1 MTRHHALT
9 VAVLALVLAASGSY
23 AGRNSPLAS
32 AEEIYNVRILGARGN
47 GKTNDTTA
55 IRSVIK
61 GAPDG
66 AIIYFPPGNYRCHGL
81 AIAYRERLIFR
92 GAGPGS
98 VIEAPDAVRDPI
110 ILSLE
115 QCRDIVFHD
124 LTFDTRS
131 TNVTALAVS
140 NSETVRI
147 RDCKFTA
154 AAPQQGAGVYLR
166 NTTNLWFTKNLL
178 ELRHV
183 EHQQLKRARFSDN
196 IFSGPSRFGI
206 VMQAAADGSCELLT
220 IEDNI
225 FDGMK
230 TAAIGIWDPSNGN
243 ARIRD
248 IKIRNNQIACPT
260 VTAMPPISI
269 GQARGKPSTESV
281 WENITIAG
289 NSVHFTGPA
298 ATGNVIAVG
307 GARTKS
313 SYTGFVI
320 RDNDVTGGGGKR
332 SGILLQG
339 LTNAMV
345 SGNSVADIGVGIVLG
360 SGSKRCLVVDNQVST
375 ISNTGYRLEN
385 SAGENIMVGN
395 HCADKIPVPYDFDQK
410 QANDRVEHTNLLR
423 LR

>member
-1 MTRHHALT
+1 MTSHHAVL
-9 VAVLALVLAASGSY
+9 VAVIALVLAAPSSY
-23 AGRNSPLAS
+23 AGRNSSLAS

-61 GAPDG
+61 TAPDG

-81 AIAYRERLIFR
+81 KFAGRERLIFR

-110 ILSLE
+110 ILSLD

-124 LTFDTRS
+124 LTFDTRAA
-131 TNVTALAVS
+131 NVTALAVS

-154 AAPQQGAGVYLR
+154 AAPQQSAGVYLR
-166 NTTNLWFTKNLL
+166 NTTNLWFTNNLL
-178 ELRHV
+178 EQRHV
-183 EHQQLKRARFSDN
+183 EHQQLKRASFSDN
-196 IFSGPSRFGI
+196 VFSGPSRFGI
-206 VMQAAADGSCELLT
+206 IMRAVAGSSSELLT

-225 FDGMK
+225 FDGME
-230 TAAIGIWDPSNGN
+230 TTAIGIWDTSSGS

-248 IKIRNNQIACPT
+248 VKIRNNQIACPT

-269 GQARGKPSTESV
+269 GQVRGKSAAESV
-281 WENITIAG
+281 WKNITIAG
-289 NSVHFTGPA
+289 NSVHFTGV
-298 ATGNVIAVG
+298 ATTSHIIAVG

-320 RDNDVTGGGGKR
+320 RDNDVTGGGGKQ
-332 SGILLQG
+332 SGIMLQG
-339 LTNAMV
+339 LTDALV
-345 SGNSVADIGVGIVLG
+345 AGNSVAGVGGGIVLG
-360 SGSKRCLVVDNQVST
+360 RGSKRCLAVDNRVST
-375 ISNTGYRLEN
+375 ISDTGYRLGN
-385 SAGENIMVGN
+385 TAGENVMVGN
-395 HCADKIPVPYDFDQK
+395 HCVGKIPVPYDFERK
-410 QANDRVEHTNLLR
+410 QANDRVERTNLLR

>member
-1 MTRHHALT
+1 MTSHHAAL
-9 VAVLALVLAASGSY
+9 VAVAALALAAPGSY
-23 AGRNSPLAS
+23 AGRNSALAS
-32 AEEIYNVRILGARGN
+32 AEEIYNVRTLGARGN
-47 GKTNDTTA
+47 GKTNDTPA

-61 GAPDG
+61 SAPDG

-81 AIAYRERLIFR
+81 TVAGRERLTFR

-98 VIEAPDAVRDPI
+98 VIESPDTVRNPI
-110 ILSLE
+110 ILSLD

-124 LTFDTRS
+124 LTFNTRAA
-131 TNVTALAVS
+131 NVTALAVS

-154 AAPQQGAGVYLR
+154 TAPQQAAGVYLR

-178 ELRHV
+178 EQRHV

-196 IFSGPSRFGI
+196 TFSGPSRFGI
-206 VMQAAADGSCELLT
+206 VMLAVAGSSCEVLT

-230 TAAIGIWDPSNGN
+230 ATAIGIWDPSSGS
-243 ARIRD
+243 ARISD
-248 IKIRNNQIACPT
+248 VKIRNNQIVCPT

-269 GQARGKPSTESV
+269 GQVRGKPATESV
-281 WENITIAG
+281 WKNITIAG
-289 NSVHFTGPA
+289 NSVHFTGV
-298 ATGNVIAVG
+298 ATTSHIIVVG

-320 RDNDVTGGGGKR
+320 RDNDVTGGGGKQ
-332 SGILLQG
+332 SGIVLQG
-339 LTNAMV
+339 LTDALV
-345 SGNSVADIGVGIVLG
+345 TGNSVAEVGVGIVLG
-360 SGSKRCLVVDNQVST
+360 RGSKRCLVVDNRVST
-375 ISNTGYRLEN
+375 ISDTGYRLGDT
-385 SAGENIMVGN
+385 AGENVMVGN
-395 HCADKIPVPYDFDQK
+395 HCVGKIPVLYDFERK
-410 QANDRVEHTNLLR
+410 QANDRVERTNLLR